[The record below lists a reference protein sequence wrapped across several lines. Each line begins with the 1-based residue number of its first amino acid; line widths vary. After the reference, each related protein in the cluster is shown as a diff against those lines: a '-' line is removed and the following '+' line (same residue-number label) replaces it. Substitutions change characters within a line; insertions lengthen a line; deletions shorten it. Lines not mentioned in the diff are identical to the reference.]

1 MTATVSPVR
10 LMSPAAMRFGVW
22 RSLASQRADA
32 ASAGWQADASG
43 PAAGRDA
50 SLAERGDLRAEHPA
64 EHGSEPGPEYRAEWL
79 LARRLPVPPGV
90 LSRWWLMASVLGLTA
105 ALGSWMLAPAS
116 VQALHAVI
124 GVVALSLAGRL
135 ALWTYGRHALDHDHI
150 AMSSSRVHVAC
161 SRAGRTVSL
170 DVHPRWVRVEPLQH
184 DRSLI
189 CLSGE
194 GRRVTLGEF
203 VPTDSRRQLAEEL
216 RWALRHLDD

>member
-22 RSLASQRADA
+22 RSLASQGADE
-32 ASAGWQADASG
+32 ASVASPGDASG
-43 PAAGRDA
+43 PAVRRDA
-50 SLAERGDLRAEHPA
+50 RPDC
-64 EHGSEPGPEYRAEWL
+64 RAEWL
-79 LARRLPVPPGV
+79 LARRLPVPLGV
-90 LSRWWLMASVLGLTA
+90 LSRWWLMASALGLTA
-105 ALGSWMLAPAS
+105 ALGSWSLAPAS

-135 ALWTYGRHALDHDHI
+135 ALWAYGRHALDHDHI
-150 AMSSSRVHVAC
+150 AMSPSRVHVAC
-161 SRAGRTVSL
+161 CRAGHTVSL

-194 GRRVTLGEF
+194 GRSLRVGEF